1 MSEKGCIDSLFAC
14 RKQEEKY
21 YFQVLL
27 NWEMGK
33 EIIIIQCCILFASSN
48 KESILHLLSNDGD

>member
-33 EIIIIQCCILFASSN
+33 EIIYNAVFYLPAATKRVFCICYLT
-48 KESILHLLSNDGD
+48 DGD